1 MQDKPNLRKSQMN
14 VTSYMKS
21 KYEEL
26 DTWLSGKNKPN
37 QTPNE
42 LNTNPIKPNG
52 GGGIRTPLATVFPF
66 KIGSKH

>member
-1 MQDKPNLRKSQMN
+1 MQNKAKSRKAKMN

-37 QTPNE
+37 S
-42 LNTNPIKPNG
+42 NPIQSQYKPNPRKAKNERNFYFNKG
-52 GGGIRTPLATVFPF
+52 L
-66 KIGSKH
+66 